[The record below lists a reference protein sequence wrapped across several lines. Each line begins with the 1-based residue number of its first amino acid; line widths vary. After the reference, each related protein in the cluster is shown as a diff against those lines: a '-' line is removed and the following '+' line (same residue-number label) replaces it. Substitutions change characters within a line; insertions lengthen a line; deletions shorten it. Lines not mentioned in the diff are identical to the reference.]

1 MAPETA
7 DAVVP
12 EAPVV
17 ERVNGAGAEIED
29 TSDTSEAQATITAKS
44 GHRVVLRSRQHVSRQ
59 MGAEFREPPEFLIQ
73 IEGRRGGLGIQVV
86 LDAEQ
91 VDDLQASLRFSLKGR
106 GMQPNG

>member
-1 MAPETA
+1 MAPDTA
-7 DAVVP
+7 EAVVP

-29 TSDTSEAQATITAKS
+29 TSDTSEAQIEISAKS
-44 GHRVVLRSRQHVSRQ
+44 GHRLTLRSRQHVSRQ

-73 IEGRRGGLGIQVV
+73 VAGRRGGLGITVI
-86 LDAEQ
+86 LNAEQ
-91 VDDLQASLRFSLKGR
+91 ADDLQASLRFSLKGR